1 MRLAYGYGGF
11 SMNSYRIPEIAK
23 QYTSYDMIQTHTN
36 LPGFPEFR
44 THLLFVFL
52 NGSLVK
58 NNTSELFALVTSL
71 IQMGLDTH
79 DQVSISNDVKE
90 KKAARSRQ
98 LKVLAG
104 DYFSS
109 RFYHLLAEA
118 GQIEL
123 VKQLSNAICEVN
135 RLKMNLYM
143 KMKQLK
149 CSAEEYFHQS
159 VAIKAQLFLSF
170 TGLFDEMYE
179 QAWPDMLQGF
189 TECEVIFEELFRT
202 ESAADFRDSWGFWY
216 ILQNGSKEE
225 RKQLQTAELD
235 SFKIKT
241 LLHKYSISS
250 QLYQMLDFQI
260 KQLYTKVQKLDSDKL
275 ISELFHIGQPFLRHL
290 SKPKLLEEI

>member
-1 MRLAYGYGGF
+1 
-11 SMNSYRIPEIAK
+11 MNSYRIPEIAK
-23 QYTSYDMIQTHTN
+23 RYTDYDMIQTHTE
-36 LPGFPEFR
+36 LPDFPDFR
-44 THLLFVFL
+44 TRLLFAFL
-52 NGSLVK
+52 NESPLK
-58 NNTSELFALVTSL
+58 SSSSELFALVTSL
-71 IQMGLDTH
+71 VQMGLDTH

-149 CSAEEYFHQS
+149 CSSEEYIQQT

-170 TGLFDEMYE
+170 SGLIDERYG
-179 QAWPDMLQGF
+179 QVWPDMLQGF
-189 TECEVIFEELFRT
+189 TECEVIFEELFRS
-202 ESAADFRDSWGFWY
+202 ESSADFLGSWGFWY
-216 ILQNGSKEE
+216 ILHSGSKEE
-225 RKQLQTAELD
+225 RKQLQAAELD
-235 SFKIKT
+235 SVKIKT
-241 LLHKYSISS
+241 LLHKYNISA
-250 QLYQMLDFQI
+250 QLNQMLDFRI
-260 KQLYTKVQKLDSDKL
+260 EQLYAKVQTIDSDKL
-275 ISELFHIGQPFLRHL
+275 KSELLHIGQPFLRHL
-290 SKPKLLEEI
+290 SKSKLLEEY

>member
-1 MRLAYGYGGF
+1 
-11 SMNSYRIPEIAK
+11 MNSYRIPEIAK
-23 QYTSYDMIQTHTN
+23 RYTDYDMIQTHTD
-36 LPGFPEFR
+36 LPDFPDFR
-44 THLLFVFL
+44 TRLLFAFL
-52 NGSLVK
+52 NESPLK
-58 NNTSELFALVTSL
+58 SSSSELFALVTSL
-71 IQMGLDTH
+71 VQMGLDTH

-149 CSAEEYFHQS
+149 CSSEEYTQQT

-170 TGLFDEMYE
+170 SGLIDERYG
-179 QAWPDMLQGF
+179 QAWPDMLEGF
-189 TECEVIFEELFRT
+189 TECEVIFEELFRS
-202 ESAADFRDSWGFWY
+202 ESSADFPGSWGFWY
-216 ILQNGSKEE
+216 ILHNGSKEE
-225 RKQLQTAELD
+225 RKQLQAAELD
-235 SFKIKT
+235 SVKIKT
-241 LLHKYSISS
+241 LLHKYNISA
-250 QLYQMLDFQI
+250 QLNQMLDFRI
-260 KQLYTKVQKLDSDKL
+260 EQLYAKVQTIDSDKL
-275 ISELFHIGQPFLRHL
+275 KSELVHIGQPFLRHL
-290 SKPKLLEEI
+290 SKSKLLEEY